1 MDPILSNF
9 IANSESNEFGT
20 KQNFAYLLNQIN
32 GKLVLIDPSGN
43 VSAAISY
50 LDASLLVRDAAIA
63 QIDASII
70 RIDSSLNNTIDIY
83 GVLDGSIKVI
93 TDAISTLNSSVGS
106 AIEDFATNAS
116 VGAALGPFTTNAS
129 VGVVFANDLRIY
141 KGSYAGVKD
150 ASGTNGDVL
159 LNDPSIYIKLGGTW
173 RSFRITDVSFG

>member
-50 LDASLLVRDAAIA
+50 LDASLLLRDAAIA

-93 TDAISTLNSSVGS
+93 TDAISTLNSSVG
-106 AIEDFATNAS
+106 
-116 VGAALGPFTTNAS
+116 AALGPFTTNAS
-129 VGVVFANDLRIY
+129 VGAVFANNLRIY
-141 KGSYAGVKD
+141 QGTYAGVKD

-159 LNDPSIYIKLGGTW
+159 LNDPSVYIKLGGTW